1 MGASDLSID
10 VDREK
15 YRKWKNE
22 KEDTSREWDLVRKY
36 REEILGKKPLLLVFP
51 ISKDSTPNKKRI
63 KKEFDFA
70 QARLPLFD
78 FDSLDIKDYEPHD
91 IFGIGV
97 VFPNVDN
104 FNAQKFLQLDLINI
118 EEEKEDAEEI
128 DEQELI
134 SEDTEKL

>member
-1 MGASDLSID
+1 MGAGDLLID
-10 VDREK
+10 VEKEK

-22 KEDTSREWDLVRKY
+22 KEDSSREWDLVRKY
-36 REEILGKKPLLLVFP
+36 REEILGKKPLLLVFA
-51 ISKDSTPNKKRI
+51 ISKDSTPKKNKT

-70 QARLPLFD
+70 QERLPLFD
-78 FDSLDIKDYEPHD
+78 FGDLVINGYEPHD

-118 EEEKEDAEEI
+118 EEDDDAEEI
-128 DEQELI
+128 DERELI
-134 SEDTEKL
+134 SEDS